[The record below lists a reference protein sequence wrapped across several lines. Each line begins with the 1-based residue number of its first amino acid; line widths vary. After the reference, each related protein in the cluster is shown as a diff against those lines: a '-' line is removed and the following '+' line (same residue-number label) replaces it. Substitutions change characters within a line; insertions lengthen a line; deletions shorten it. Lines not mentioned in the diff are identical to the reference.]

1 MTGYGQFCAVAR
13 ALEVLGERW
22 TLLIVRELTLG
33 ATTFTD
39 IRRGLPRIPRATL
52 ASRLRS
58 LETHGIVEIIP
69 GRTYRLTESGTTLAP
84 VMRELAR
91 WATVN
96 DRAALT
102 DDNLDTAALTW
113 DMRRRVNTTVLPA
126 RTVVVALDFTDRNPA
141 DRYFWLH
148 LSRTEVNLCRDD
160 TGAPVDLWLTAP
172 TEPVTRWWL
181 GQISWTDLLLRPGVR
196 IHGDRMLIRQM
207 QHWFQRYLFTPE
219 VFAADAQLPQTG
231 SRREGRSLPAAPGAA
246 DAAGTAPAR
255 SPRQMTV
262 TCHDY

>member
-1 MTGYGQFCAVAR
+1 MTRYGQFCAVAR

-22 TLLIVRELTLG
+22 TLLIVREMMLG

-52 ASRLRS
+52 ASRLRG
-58 LETHGIVEIIP
+58 LEKRCIVEIVP
-69 GRTYRLTESGTTLAP
+69 GGTYHLTESGTTLAP
-84 VMRELAR
+84 VVRELAR

-102 DDNLDTAALTW
+102 DDHLDTAALTW
-113 DMRRRVNTTVLPA
+113 DMRRRINTTALPG
-126 RTVVVALDFTDRNPA
+126 RTVVLALDFTDRNPT

-160 TGAPVDLWLTAP
+160 TGAPVDLWVTAP

-181 GQISWTDLLLRPGVR
+181 GQISWSQLLLRPGVR
-196 IHGDRMLIRQM
+196 IHGDHTLIRQM
-207 QHWFQRYLFTPE
+207 QRWFQRYLFTPDGFVAE
-219 VFAADAQLPQTG
+219 AT
-231 SRREGRSLPAAPGAA
+231 EC
-246 DAAGTAPAR
+246 TA
-255 SPRQMTV
+255 SF
-262 TCHDY
+262 